1 MVPLQPVK
9 PQIKQKFD
17 CTVFF
22 DIMEKARIKQEDSH
36 NLESIPENRL
46 LNSAREIKAPIIE
59 NPKKQFKVLKFRYK
73 STP

>member
-1 MVPLQPVK
+1 
-9 PQIKQKFD
+9 
-17 CTVFF
+17 
-22 DIMEKARIKQEDSH
+22 MEKARVKEDDSN